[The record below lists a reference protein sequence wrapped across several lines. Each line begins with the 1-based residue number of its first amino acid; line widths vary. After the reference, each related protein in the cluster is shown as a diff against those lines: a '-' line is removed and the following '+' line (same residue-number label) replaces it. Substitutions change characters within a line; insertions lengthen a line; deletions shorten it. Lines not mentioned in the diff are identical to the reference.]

1 MATQYRIGST
11 LITALTF
18 AISLSACGPGHDD
31 APAHEPPPI
40 KDTAFG
46 AMVGTIDK
54 AKGVQ
59 DTVDAQ
65 KRATD
70 SQVRANEGDDT
81 P

>member
-1 MATQYRIGST
+1 MATRHRIG
-11 LITALTF
+11 LTF
-18 AISLSACGPGHDD
+18 VSALSLALALSACGPSHD
-31 APAHEPPPI
+31 APAREPPPV

-46 AMVGTIDK
+46 DMVGTIDK

-65 KRATD
+65 KRAMD
-70 SQVRANEGDDT
+70 SQVRANEGDEA

>member
-1 MATQYRIGST
+1 MATRHRIGLT
-11 LITALTF
+11 LGT
-18 AISLSACGPGHDD
+18 AISLAMALSACGPGTGD
-31 APAHEPPPI
+31 APAREPPPV

-46 AMVGTIDK
+46 EMVGTIDK

-70 SQVRANEGDDT
+70 SQVRANEGDEA

>member
-1 MATQYRIGST
+1 MATRHRIGLT
-11 LITALTF
+11 LVSALSL
-18 AISLSACGPGHDD
+18 ALALSACGPSHDE
-31 APAHEPPPI
+31 PAREPPPV

-46 AMVGTIDK
+46 DMVGTIDK

-65 KRATD
+65 KRAMD
-70 SQVRANEGDDT
+70 GQVRANEGDEA

>member
-1 MATQYRIGST
+1 MIHRDRILFVLCAAMS
-11 LITALTF
+11 LT
-18 AISLSACGPGHDD
+18 ACGPGTDD
-31 APAHEPPPI
+31 AQPARDPPPV

-46 AMVGTIDK
+46 DLVGTVDK

-70 SQVRANEGDDT
+70 AQVRANEGDEA